1 MNQAE
6 KFLRTTESAR
16 TEVRSRLHKLIPES
30 PQSLYDPI
38 RFVLASPGKYLRPVL
53 AYLASLSNPKA
64 DWLPAGCA
72 VELLHNFTLV
82 HDDIMDNAASR
93 RGKPTLHK
101 KYDVNT
107 AILAGD
113 AIIAL
118 AEGSLSSGKYRFA
131 NEMMYEFA
139 YGFRSVCEG
148 QAYDKE
154 FELRNDV
161 TIEDYIRM
169 IDLKSAKMLELA
181 AVLGAYSAG
190 GKNVEDVR
198 LFAHHTG
205 IAFQIR
211 DDLLDLTAD
220 EAAFGKT
227 TGGDILEG
235 KRSYLYVTAMQSIDT
250 LGSSDRSLL
259 LQIGEKKATTNDIE
273 HAKKLF
279 TSLGVIQKAN
289 DVIEEQTMIAR
300 RSLENIPDPNVREGL
315 LQFGEYLLG
324 RAY

>member
-6 KFLRTTESAR
+6 KFLLTSESVRA
-16 TEVRSRLHKLIPES
+16 EVQSRLHKLIPES
-30 PQSLYDPI
+30 PKSLYDPI
-38 RFVLASPGKYLRPVL
+38 RFILGSPGKYLRPVL
-53 AYLASLSNPKA
+53 TYLVSLSDPKA

-101 KYDVNT
+101 KYDMNT

-118 AEGSLSSGKYRFA
+118 AEGSLSSGKYQFA
-131 NEMMYEFA
+131 NEMIHEFSH
-139 YGFRSVCEG
+139 GFRSVCEG
-148 QAYDKE
+148 QAFDKE

-161 TIEDYIRM
+161 TTEDYIHM

-211 DDLLDLTAD
+211 DDLLDLTAN
-220 EAAFGKT
+220 EETFGKT

-235 KRSYLYVTAMQSIDT
+235 KRSYLYVTAMQSFDT
-250 LGSSDRSLL
+250 LQGSEKSLL
-259 LQIGEKKATTNDIE
+259 LRIQEKKATTNDIE

-279 TSLGVIQKAN
+279 TSLGVIEKAN
-289 DVIEEQTMIAR
+289 DAIKEQTMIAQH
-300 RSLENIPDPNVREGL
+300 SLQNIPDPNVREGL
-315 LQFGEYLLG
+315 LQFAEYLLG
-324 RAY
+324 RSY